1 MNKRNTLLIQIL
13 GELAI
18 PLMGFFLWNWS
29 LYFILLFYIIENL
42 FATYFQVETFRKFQA
57 LIQKKSI
64 PLNVKQVFIFLGFW
78 LLEVIF
84 IHVFLFLTN
93 SSIHFGKVI
102 IDFFMYEDM
111 GIPHGFLLIPLLYF
125 ASTMKMKQDIRMLI
139 ISLTSMDEVNTHKP
153 TFIYFIFA
161 FIFWFF
167 LTVLSLLFSLPDTLI
182 ISLMLILFVYR
193 TVHRFNTVY

>member
-64 PLNVKQVFIFLGFW
+64 PLDVKQLFIFLGFW

-93 SSIHFGKVI
+93 PSIQFGKEI

-111 GIPHGFLLIPLLYF
+111 GIPQGFLLIPLLYF
-125 ASTMKMKQDIRMLI
+125 ASTMKMKQDIRTLI
-139 ISLTSMDEVNTHKP
+139 ISITSMDKLNTHKP

-167 LTVLSLLFSLPDTLI
+167 LTILSLLFSLPGTLI
-182 ISLMLILFVYR
+182 ISLMLILFVDR
-193 TVHRFNTVY
+193 TVHRFKTVY

>member
-93 SSIHFGKVI
+93 SSIHFGKEI

-111 GIPHGFLLIPLLYF
+111 GIPQGFLLIPLLYF

-182 ISLMLILFVYR
+182 VSLMLILFVFR

>member
-29 LYFILLFYIIENL
+29 LYLILLFYIIENL

-64 PLNVKQVFIFLGFW
+64 PLDVKQLFIFLGFW

-93 SSIHFGKVI
+93 PSIQFGKEI

-111 GIPHGFLLIPLLYF
+111 GIPQGFLLIPLLYF
-125 ASTMKMKQDIRMLI
+125 ASTMKMKQDIRTLI
-139 ISLTSMDEVNTHKP
+139 ISITSMDKLNTHKP

-167 LTVLSLLFSLPDTLI
+167 LTILSLLFSLPGTLI

-193 TVHRFNTVY
+193 TVHRFKTVY

>member
-64 PLNVKQVFIFLGFW
+64 PLNVKQVFIFLGYW

-93 SSIHFGKVI
+93 PSIQFGKEI

-111 GIPHGFLLIPLLYF
+111 GIPQGFLLIPLLYF
-125 ASTMKMKQDIRMLI
+125 ASTMKMKQDIRTLI
-139 ISLTSMDEVNTHKP
+139 ISITSMDKLNTHKP

-193 TVHRFNTVY
+193 TVHRFKTVY

>member
-64 PLNVKQVFIFLGFW
+64 PLDVKQLFIFLGFW

-93 SSIHFGKVI
+93 PSIQFGKEI

-111 GIPHGFLLIPLLYF
+111 GIPQGFLLIPLLYF
-125 ASTMKMKQDIRMLI
+125 ASTMKMKQDIRTLI
-139 ISLTSMDEVNTHKP
+139 ISITSIDEVNKIKP
-153 TFIYFIFA
+153 TFTYFIAA
-161 FIFWFF
+161 FIFWIF
-167 LTVLSLLFSLPDTLI
+167 LSALAFLISIPQTLI
-182 ISLMLILFVYR
+182 ISMLLILFLYR
-193 TVHRFNTVY
+193 TVYRSKLLM